1 MRIRRPLM
9 LLVTGALLLG
19 VSQFAVAANV
29 SAQPSGYKMLTS
41 NQKRH
46 VSGLLALEL
55 GGAGLRTPARAGTA
69 PNQVTPVTP
78 PGCDVNLGT
87 DIKVNQNCLNLT
99 DPVLSGRGQAQ
110 NETWVAADPLNRR
123 NIVAGYNDYR
133 RGDSTCGISYST
145 TGGRS
150 WADATLPNGFVSG
163 AAYGGTPREYMQG
176 SGDPSVEWDSR
187 GNAYYACLQFKRGSG
202 ATEDPDQSSG
212 IYVYRS
218 TGSNGASWNFTGR
231 PTVEHNDVAGAGD
244 FLIDKPL
251 ITVDDGVHS
260 PFRDRVYVTWTT
272 FAADGTAYI
281 DEASSADYGEHFSAP
296 VVVST
301 DSSLCARP
309 ATATHPDG
317 RCDSNQFSDPFTAP
331 DGTLYVVWANYNNA
345 VSGGGDNHNQVLLAK
360 STDGG
365 ATFSAPVKAGD
376 FNDLPDCATYQGG
389 AGAFSAC
396 VPEKGATAASIFRAA
411 NYPYGAVDP
420 RQPDSI
426 AVTYGSYINR
436 NSNESNG
443 CTPAGLSAT
452 TGLNLYTGVKTAG
465 ACHNAIVLSASTDG
479 GSTFTGGSQDVRTLP
494 VAESTAGQ
502 RTSDQYFQGMRFTPD
517 GTLVVGSF
525 DRAYGTDETTG
536 FSDISVSTSGNLTSF
551 GHAQRVTTSSM
562 PPATEFDGNFYGD
575 YFQLAV
581 TGNVA
586 HPVWSDTRAKD
597 LFLCPGTG
605 TAGNPPQVCTGA
617 GANFSP
623 ANDEEI
629 YTASL
634 SVH

>member
-1 MRIRRPLM
+1 MRIRRPLP
-9 LLVTGALLLG
+9 LFVIGALLLG
-19 VSQFAVAANV
+19 ASQFAAATGA
-29 SAQPSGYKMLTS
+29 SAQPFGYNKLTP

-46 VSGLLALEL
+46 VTGLLAVEL
-55 GGAGLRTPARAGTA
+55 GGAGGAGLRTAARANTA
-69 PNQVTPVTP
+69 PSPVTQ
-78 PGCDVNLGT
+78 PGCAVNLGT
-87 DIKVNQNCLNLT
+87 DIKVNQNCLNLS
-99 DPVLSGRGQAQ
+99 DPALNGRGQAQ
-110 NETWVAADPLNRR
+110 NETWVAADPVNPLD
-123 NIVAGYNDYR
+123 IVAGYNDYR
-133 RGDSTCGISYST
+133 RGDSTCGVSYST
-145 TGGRS
+145 TGGRT
-150 WADATLPNGFVSG
+150 WADATMPNGFVSG
-163 AAYGGTPREYMQG
+163 AAYGGTAREYMQA
-176 SGDPSVEWDSR
+176 SGDPSVEWDTR

-202 ATEDPDQSSG
+202 ATEDPDQSTG

-218 TGSNGASWNFTGR
+218 TGTNGASWNFTGR
-231 PTVEHNDVAGAGD
+231 PAAEHNDVAGAGN
-244 FLIDKPL
+244 FLLDKPL
-251 ITVDDGVHS
+251 MAVDDGMHS
-260 PFRDRVYVTWTT
+260 PFRDRVYITWTT

-281 DEASSADYGEHFSAP
+281 YEASSADYGEHFSAP

-309 ATATHPDG
+309 ASATHPNG

-331 DGTLYVVWANYNNA
+331 DGTLYVVWANFNNA
-345 VSGGGDNHNQVLLAK
+345 TSGGGDNHNQVLLAK

-411 NYPYGAVDP
+411 DYPYGAVDP
-420 RQPDSI
+420 RHPDTV
-426 AVTYGSYINR
+426 AVTYASYINR
-436 NSNESNG
+436 NSSEANG
-443 CTPAGLSAT
+443 CTPAGFSAT

-465 ACHNAIVLSASTDG
+465 ACHNAIVLSVSGDG
-479 GSTFTGGSQDVRTLP
+479 GATFTGGSQNVRTLP

-502 RTSDQYFQGMRFTPD
+502 RTSDQFWQGMRFTPA

-536 FSDISVSTSGNLTSF
+536 FSDISVSTSQNLTSF
-551 GHAQRVTTSSM
+551 GNAQRVTTSSM
-562 PPATEFDGNFYGD
+562 PPETEFNGLFYGD

-581 TGNVA
+581 TGDTA
-586 HPVWSDTRAKD
+586 HPVWSDTRAAD

-605 TAGNPPQVCTGA
+605 TVGHPPQACTGA

-629 YTASL
+629 YTASV